1 MRKLF
6 TVEGSIMHRMFRFS
20 GWLVVGLALAVA
32 APAAANP
39 YSELQAREIKALSAQ
54 EIEDLLEGRGM
65 GMALPAE
72 LHGYPG
78 PMHVLEVADSLE
90 LTPEQ
95 RRETER
101 LFAAMREQARDLG
114 RRIVEREREL
124 DARFAEGGISSAT
137 IESLTVEIG
146 ELRGRLR
153 HVHLSYHLEMDALL
167 DAEQKARYREARG
180 YQGESGGSPGA
191 HSGGGHHDHHGHH
204 PGREGHHH

>member
-1 MRKLF
+1 
-6 TVEGSIMHRMFRFS
+6 MHRIFRFS
-20 GWLVVGLALAVA
+20 GWLVVGIALAVA
-32 APAAANP
+32 APVAANP

-54 EIEDLLEGRGM
+54 ETEDLLEGRGM

-167 DAEQKARYREARG
+167 DAEQKARYQRARG
-180 YQGESGGSPGA
+180 YQGESGSESGGSPGA
-191 HSGGGHHDHHGHH
+191 HSGGSHHDHHGHH